1 MTDLNAFPPEPVIIE
16 IAEEALEITP
26 IKVGEISRILVA
38 IKSFADLLTVDD
50 IDWIAVITQHG
61 EQLLAAMAI
70 AARKPQA
77 WIDGL
82 SLDEAVL
89 LATTLFEVNSD
100 FFVQRV
106 APALQASADRINAQ
120 IKDRLAGA

>member
-1 MTDLNAFPPEPVIIE
+1 MTNLNAFSSEPVTIE

-26 IKVGEISRILVA
+26 IKVGEIPRILVA

-50 IDWIAVITQHG
+50 IDWIALITQHG

-77 WIDGL
+77 WIDAL

-100 FFVQRV
+100 FFVHRV

>member
-1 MTDLNAFPPEPVIIE
+1 MSDFNAFPPEPVILH
-16 IAEEALEITP
+16 IAHEELEITP
-26 IKVGEISRILVA
+26 IKVGEIPRILVA
-38 IKSFADLLTVDD
+38 IKSFAELLMVDE
-50 IDWIAVITQHG
+50 IDWVAVITQHG

-77 WIDGL
+77 WIDAL
-82 SLDEAVL
+82 SLDDAVV

-106 APALQASADRINAQ
+106 APALQASAGRINAQ

>member
-1 MTDLNAFPPEPVIIE
+1 MAQ
-16 IAEEALEITP
+16 EELEITP
-26 IKVGEISRILVA
+26 IKVGEIPRILVA
-38 IKSFADLLTVDD
+38 IKSFAELLMVDE
-50 IDWIAVITQHG
+50 IDWVAVITQHG

-77 WIDGL
+77 WIDAL
-82 SLDEAVL
+82 SLDEAVV

-120 IKDRLAGA
+120 LAGR

>member
-1 MTDLNAFPPEPVIIE
+1 MTDLNAFPSEPVTIE

-26 IKVGEISRILVA
+26 IKVGEIPRILVA
-38 IKSFADLLTVDD
+38 IKSFADLLMVDD

-77 WIDGL
+77 WIDAL

>member
-1 MTDLNAFPPEPVIIE
+1 MTNLNAFSSEPVTIE

-26 IKVGEISRILVA
+26 IKVGEIPRILVA
-38 IKSFADLLTVDD
+38 IKSFADLLMVDD

-77 WIDGL
+77 WIDAL